1 MNTIEKKLS
10 QWRGRIKLKTVALWV
25 MIPLCLLAGLCTLP
39 ILRFMGDL
47 GDFSSSFRTRLIPQI
62 LNTQATFV
70 NLESLNR
77 SIAVLKYSTDNE
89 RARRAYIDSW
99 SVVME
104 SLYDRPKATQ
114 DLLYRMA
121 DDLNGLWEVRQSLD
135 AIRSQVFTD
144 WQSLYTSGVT
154 LHALT
159 HTDALEHDKATFL
172 SYETTTHFSF
182 HEKLRDSAD
191 AYYRDHRALCR
202 GADSALVGTACQA
215 MKATKLRLDEHF
227 TGMQTLMQQLN
238 QKIKH
243 IDEHVIELTEK
254 LSLLEINSSMSM
266 VDDVSDLSLWVKHAI
281 AFFSAVFAFMFVSL
295 ILLIAFVLW
304 PLTRLSAIG
313 RDFRVNMKR
322 PDRLPTS
329 IIYEIQEMIRLLPLL
344 FADIEQKHEET
355 SRLEEKNAQLA
366 NENMLDALTGVA
378 NRRILESIQV
388 DGLKDETAV
397 LMFDLDH
404 FKRINDTKGHPFGDF
419 VLCTVAKLLRNH
431 LNRADVLCRY
441 GGEEFCAVL
450 NHVNAQEAR
459 SVAERLAALIRASHF
474 MSPEGEETTL
484 TMSIGVSSVWNATS
498 RLTLDELIDQADRA
512 LYEAKASGRDRVCVY
527 EA

>member
-25 MIPLCLLAGLCTLP
+25 MIPLCVVAGLCTFP
-39 ILRFMGDL
+39 ILRFMGEL
-47 GDFSSSFRTRLIPQI
+47 GDFSSSFRSRLVPQI
-62 LNTQATFV
+62 VNTQATFV

-77 SIAVLKYSTDNE
+77 SISVLKYSTDNE

-114 DLLYRMA
+114 DLLYRLA
-121 DDLNGLWEVRQSLD
+121 SDLDGLWEVRQSLD
-135 AIRSQVFTD
+135 AIRSLVFND

-159 HTDALEHDKATFL
+159 HTDALEHDKAVFL

-182 HEKLRDSAD
+182 HEKLRESAD
-191 AYYRDHRALCR
+191 VFYQNHRALCR
-202 GADSALVGTACQA
+202 GADSAIVGNACQA
-215 MKATKLRLDEHF
+215 MKMNKQGLDEHF
-227 TGMQTLMQQLN
+227 NRMQTLTQELN
-238 QKIKH
+238 HKIKH
-243 IDEHVIELTEK
+243 IDEHVIELTKK
-254 LSLLEINSSMSM
+254 LSSLEIHTSMSM
-266 VDDVSDLSLWVKHAI
+266 ADDVSELSVWVKHVI
-281 AFFSAVFAFMFVSL
+281 VFFSVLFALMFVSV
-295 ILLIAFVLW
+295 ILLIVFVLW

-313 RDFRVNMKR
+313 RDFRLNMKR

-329 IIYEIQEMIRLLPLL
+329 IVYEIQEMIRLLPLL

-378 NRRILESIQV
+378 NRRILESLQV
-388 DGLKDETAV
+388 EGLKDGTAV

-419 VLCTVAKLLRNH
+419 VLCTVAKLLRKH

-450 NHVNAQEAR
+450 NHVNDQEAR
-459 SVAERLAALIRASHF
+459 SVAERLNALIRSSHF